1 MATAA
6 KEEKV
11 LAQNRKASHDYFIED
26 TIECGIVLTGT
37 EIKSIRQGRAN
48 LKDSF
53 ARVHNGEVFLYNM
66 HISPY
71 DQGNRYNVDPT
82 RTRKLLLHRAQI
94 NKLMG
99 QTREKGYALIPLKL
113 YIKNGFC
120 KVLLGLAKGKKNYDK
135 RHEMAKRDAAR
146 EIARALREKQKY

>member
-1 MATAA
+1 MAES
-6 KEEKV
+6 KEGKV

-26 TIECGIVLTGT
+26 TLECGIVLTGT

-53 ARVHNGEVFLYNM
+53 ARVSHGEVFLHNM

-71 DQGNRYNVDPT
+71 EQGNRYNVDPT
-82 RTRKLLLHRAQI
+82 RTRKLLLHRSQI
-94 NKLMG
+94 NKLVG
-99 QTREKGYALIPLKL
+99 QTKEKGYSLVPLKL
-113 YIKNGFC
+113 YVRNGYC

-135 RHEMAKRDAAR
+135 RRDIAKKDAQREM
-146 EIARALREKQKY
+146 ARALREKQKY

>member
-1 MATAA
+1 MADA
-6 KEEKV
+6 KEPKV

-53 ARVHNGEVFLYNM
+53 ARVHHGEVFLHNM

-71 DQGNRYNVDPT
+71 EQGNRFNVDPT
-82 RTRKLLLHRAQI
+82 RTRKLLLHRSQI
-94 NKLMG
+94 HKLIG
-99 QTREKGYALIPLKL
+99 QTREKGYALVPLKL
-113 YIKNGFC
+113 YIRNGYC
-120 KVLLGLAKGKKNYDK
+120 KVLLGLAKGKKKYDK
-135 RHEMAKRDAAR
+135 RQDIAKKDAAR
-146 EIARALREKQKY
+146 EIARAFREKQKY